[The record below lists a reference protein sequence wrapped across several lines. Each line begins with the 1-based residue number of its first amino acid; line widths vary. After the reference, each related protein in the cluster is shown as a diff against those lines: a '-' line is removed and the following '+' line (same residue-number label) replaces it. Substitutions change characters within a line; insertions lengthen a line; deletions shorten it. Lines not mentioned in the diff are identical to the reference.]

1 MREGGFLRGVLI
13 LTLAGLAA
21 RALGAVYRV
30 FLYPLLGPEGIGLF
44 QMAYPVYSTLLVLST
59 SGANVALSRMVSAR
73 LGAGQAAE
81 VPALFRAVLGLLAL
95 TGALITLGLWWSAPW
110 LAAVVYREPRASGPL
125 QAVAPAVVA
134 VVVMSAYRGLFQGYQ
149 KMYPPAVS
157 QIVEQVVRVGTMFL
171 LGWYLLP
178 LGVAAAAAGA
188 ASGAFTG
195 GLAGL
200 VYLVW
205 CTRTLVKGGGTGG
218 PSGPPTGGGGP
229 VPAPGGGGRVLGPPR
244 GGATCITGRRPGTPN
259 RAGFLPVLREFL
271 GQAVPVSMT
280 GAMFTLFTLADVV
293 VPARLQ
299 GAGFSAE
306 VATAWYGRL
315 TGGAMPL
322 INLPSLFSASLQLAL
337 VPAVAACLAA
347 DDAPGV
353 RGHAGTGLRLT
364 VAFTAAAAV
373 GLAVLAEPLCLTL
386 YGDPLVAV
394 ALRPLA
400 AAVVFL
406 GLQQATAG
414 ILQGLGEVTLPL
426 WHLGAAALLKLVLT
440 WYLAGYSWG
449 VVGAAWATVAGFGL
463 AGLLGLAAVVHR
475 LGSVASLADLVLRPA
490 AGLAVMG
497 LCLPALYRW
506 GVEVGGS
513 PWGGTLLAVV
523 GGAFLYLAALLV
535 VGGFRQADLE
545 MLPGRAGFLKRWLKG
560 SGFLRP

>member
-1 MREGGFLRGVLI
+1 GGPPG
-13 LTLAGLAA
+13 
-21 RALGAVYRV
+21 
-30 FLYPLLGPEGIGLF
+30 
-44 QMAYPVYSTLLVLST
+44 
-59 SGANVALSRMVSAR
+59 
-73 LGAGQAAE
+73 
-81 VPALFRAVLGLLAL
+81 
-95 TGALITLGLWWSAPW
+95 
-110 LAAVVYREPRASGPL
+110 
-125 QAVAPAVVA
+125 
-134 VVVMSAYRGLFQGYQ
+134 
-149 KMYPPAVS
+149 PPA
-157 QIVEQVVRVGTMFL
+157 
-171 LGWYLLP
+171 
-178 LGVAAAAAGA
+178 
-188 ASGAFTG
+188 
-195 GLAGL
+195 
-200 VYLVW
+200 
-205 CTRTLVKGGGTGG
+205 
-218 PSGPPTGGGGP
+218 
-229 VPAPGGGGRVLGPPR
+229 GGGGRMQGPPAGGRVR
-244 GGATCITGRRPGTPN
+244 GPGPGTPV
-259 RAGFLPVLREFL
+259 RSGVLPVLREFL

-306 VATAWYGRL
+306 AATAWYGRL

-337 VPAVAACLAA
+337 VPAVAASLAA
-347 DDAPGV
+347 GDTPEV
-353 RGHAGTGLRLT
+353 RGRAGTGLRLT

-426 WHLGAAALLKLVLT
+426 WHLGVAALLKLVLT

-449 VVGAAWATVAGFGL
+449 VVGAAWATVAGFAL

-545 MLPGRAGFLKRWLKG
+545 MLPARAGFLKRWLEG
-560 SGFLRP
+560 SGLLRP